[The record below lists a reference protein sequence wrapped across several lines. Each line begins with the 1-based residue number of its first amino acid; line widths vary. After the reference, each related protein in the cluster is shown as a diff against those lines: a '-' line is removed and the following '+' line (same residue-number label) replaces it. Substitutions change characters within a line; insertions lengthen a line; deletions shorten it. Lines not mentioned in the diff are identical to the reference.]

1 MNIDEG
7 LAQRVRETLLEL
19 ADFADISERK
29 MFGALMTMVNGHMTC
44 GISGAKP
51 GSKIRPRARVAI
63 RTGRDPGFR
72 TRTARGSQSLR
83 RSPAGPPLPTN
94 GLQRQDHDRFCL
106 HRFAGAARR
115 RGLTA
120 LAGIESELRLGPAT
134 EIATQTLGQIC
145 LIEFGLSARA
155 CKLQF

>member
-51 GSKIRPRARVAI
+51 GSKIRPRAHADAATDSHSERDSGLLLRVGAN
-63 RTGRDPGFR
+63 RYNEALKDPYCRPMDFSGKTMTGFVYIDSPGL
-72 TRTARGSQSLR
+72 QEDDDLR
-83 RSPAGPPLPTN
+83 RWLALSLSFVLAQPP
-94 GLQRQDHDRFCL
+94 
-106 HRFAGAARR
+106 
-115 RGLTA
+115 
-120 LAGIESELRLGPAT
+120 
-134 EIATQTLGQIC
+134 
-145 LIEFGLSARA
+145 
-155 CKLQF
+155 K

>member
-51 GSKIRPRARVAI
+51 GSKIRPRARAE
-63 RTGRDPGFR
+63 TEPEATRDSGLILR
-72 TRTARGSQSLR
+72 VGANRYEEALRGSALPAMDSSGRAMTGFVYIDSPGLQEDADLR
-83 RSPAGPPLPTN
+83 RWLELSLSFVLAQPP
-94 GLQRQDHDRFCL
+94 
-106 HRFAGAARR
+106 
-115 RGLTA
+115 
-120 LAGIESELRLGPAT
+120 
-134 EIATQTLGQIC
+134 
-145 LIEFGLSARA
+145 
-155 CKLQF
+155 K

>member
-51 GSKIRPRARVAI
+51 GGKIRPRAPTDAATDSDTVRDSGLLLRVGAN
-63 RTGRDPGFR
+63 RYDEALQDPNCRPMDFSGKTMTGFVHIDSPGLQED
-72 TRTARGSQSLR
+72 AYLR
-83 RSPAGPPLPTN
+83 RWLELSLSFVLAQPP
-94 GLQRQDHDRFCL
+94 
-106 HRFAGAARR
+106 
-115 RGLTA
+115 
-120 LAGIESELRLGPAT
+120 
-134 EIATQTLGQIC
+134 
-145 LIEFGLSARA
+145 
-155 CKLQF
+155 K

>member
-51 GSKIRPRARVAI
+51 GSKIRPRAQGSDRVEPDGARDSGLVLRVGANRYEEALQDPHCRPMDFSG
-63 RTGRDPGFR
+63 RTMTGFVYIDSPGLQED
-72 TRTARGSQSLR
+72 ADLR
-83 RSPAGPPLPTN
+83 RWLELSLSFVLVQPP
-94 GLQRQDHDRFCL
+94 
-106 HRFAGAARR
+106 
-115 RGLTA
+115 
-120 LAGIESELRLGPAT
+120 
-134 EIATQTLGQIC
+134 
-145 LIEFGLSARA
+145 
-155 CKLQF
+155 K

>member
-51 GSKIRPRARVAI
+51 GSKIRPRAQGRRRY
-63 RTGRDPGFR
+63 RTGHRPGIPDSYCAWEPIVTKKPSR
-72 TRTARGSQSLR
+72 THTADQWTSA
-83 RSPAGPPLPTN
+83 AGP
-94 GLQRQDHDRFCL
+94 
-106 HRFAGAARR
+106 
-115 RGLTA
+115 
-120 LAGIESELRLGPAT
+120 
-134 EIATQTLGQIC
+134 
-145 LIEFGLSARA
+145 
-155 CKLQF
+155 